1 MAQESKLQKQVIKLL
16 EKDGWYVLKVVSSNK
31 SGHPDISA
39 YKDTRC
45 IFLELKS
52 KGKKPTKLQE
62 YRIAELRKHGF
73 KCFVI
78 DDLTTFKYAMAVH
91 DL

>member
-16 EKDGWYVLKVVSSNK
+16 EKSGWYVLKVVSSNK

-39 YKDTRC
+39 FKDSKA
-45 IFLELKS
+45 IFLECKS
-52 KGKKPTKLQE
+52 KGKKTTKLQD
-62 YRIAELRKHGF
+62 YRIEELRVRKF
-73 KCFVI
+73 RCFII
-78 DDLTTFKYAMAVH
+78 DDLTTFKYAMALH